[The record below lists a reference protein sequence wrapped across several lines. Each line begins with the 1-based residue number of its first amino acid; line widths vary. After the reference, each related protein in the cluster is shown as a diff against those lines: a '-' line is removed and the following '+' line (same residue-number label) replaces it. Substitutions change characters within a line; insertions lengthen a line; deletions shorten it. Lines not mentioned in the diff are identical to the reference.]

1 MIYANAE
8 TGWEIAQILR
18 GENMAIQQAI
28 QAENVAARLLGK
40 KSPDTGMII
49 TAPRQSGKTTELLKF
64 AEEKNHGGHFVMV
77 CRDQEAQKWI
87 IHRHWLLFNRID
99 QSDVVA
105 KRLLGEPL
113 GGVGVTPPLMLNP
126 SNIHL
131 LRGQGSPVYVDE
143 WNIIPEDVQ
152 RAILD
157 TGRLTAAVTS

>member
-1 MIYANAE
+1 MIYATAKTAE
-8 TGWEIAQILR
+8 EI
-18 GENMAIQQAI
+18 
-28 QAENVAARLLGK
+28 ARLLRSSQESRRDAGWDDEEK
-40 KSPDTGMII
+40 LTIKAITPEPICI

-126 SNIHL
+126 SNLHL

-143 WNIIPEDVQ
+143 WALLPEDAQ
-152 RAILD
+152 RTISD
-157 TGRLTAAVTS
+157 SGRLIAAVTS